1 MKHIEYF
8 NKYKKTYS
16 PVQPRDWILVKD
28 YGSLSFAKNIDKHL
42 RKLVSKYLGGKYSQ
56 KRLDQVKQSA
66 TDAVKTAS
74 KKPIQ

>member
-1 MKHIEYF
+1 MKNIKCF

-16 PVQPRDWILVKD
+16 PVQSKDWILVKD
-28 YGSLSFAKNIDKHL
+28 YGSLPFAKNIGKHL
-42 RKLVSKYLGGKYSQ
+42 GKLVSKYLGGKYSQ
-56 KRLDQVKQSA
+56 KRLDQFKQSA